1 MKKGKENR
9 IKELVNNYKK
19 WDEKD
24 DKSIKPISCIA
35 RDNKRKIKK
44 IFEKEMHEPIEKYLI
59 RKD

>member
-1 MKKGKENR
+1 MEKGKENR

-24 DKSIKPISCIA
+24 DNSIKPISCIA
-35 RDNKRKIKK
+35 RDNKRKIEK
-44 IFEKEMHEPIEKYLI
+44 IFKKEIHEPIEQYLI